1 MMADRQLE
9 STTENALIP
18 YQRGVSRGQVAKG
31 ALARFLPG
39 TLITMIGG
47 TAFLGI
53 SITGDVLTAVGGIL
67 GIAGTLTAGFG
78 LGLLGLRR
86 WLYPDAELGGR
97 RSFIAGLMS
106 PLALFIAATGGRGW
120 TLTVLPFLL
129 VLVGVIL
136 ALGMYF
142 AWLTP
147 TPEEMRGDEFERDPP
162 KEIPEVAGRVS

>member
-1 MMADRQLE
+1 MTDRQLE
-9 STTENALIP
+9 SMTENALVP
-18 YQRGVSRGQVAKG
+18 YERGVSLRQVAKG
-31 ALARFLPG
+31 AFARFLPG
-39 TLITMIGG
+39 TLITTIG
-47 TAFLGI
+47 AMALLDI
-53 SITGDVLTAVGGIL
+53 SITGNVLAAVGGIL
-67 GIAGTLTAGFG
+67 GIAGALTAGFA

-97 RSFIAGLMS
+97 RSFVAGLMS

-120 TLTVLPFLL
+120 TLTLLPFLL

-147 TPEEMRGDEFERDPP
+147 TPDEMRGDEFERDPP
-162 KEIPEVAGRVS
+162 KKIPELAGRVP